1 MSVLVRMMIPVDE
14 LSTIFSDLAPV
25 PQDDGP
31 DPVCVIQYPTSFR
44 LAYDY
49 MRAVWRANELSERAL
64 RLTALCLKLN
74 PANYTVWQYRRKIL
88 RSLGRSADKD
98 AIAADLALSSSLGG
112 TNPKNYQVWYHRRAL
127 LDEYPSLQQDFLDS
141 ELDYIST
148 VLEEDSKNYH
158 AWSNRQWLIAA
169 VNQKDL
175 WEKEVQYGRFPLS
188 LSLSLQISG
197 LELFSC
203 FFFLLMILLF
213 LSFQFSSRSHTTR
226 P

>member
-14 LSTIFSDLAPV
+14 LSTIFSDLEPV

-49 MRAVWRANELSERAL
+49 MRAVWQANELSERAL

-175 WEKEVQYGRFPLS
+175 WEKELQYGRFSHFLS
-188 LSLSLQISG
+188 LFKYQG
-197 LELFSC
+197 WNLFSL
-203 FFFLLMILLF
+203 FLLMILLF
-213 LSFQFSSRSHTTR
+213 LFFFLF
-226 P
+226 